1 MYFQTKKLINKFKK
15 KISSHSGCCEQ
26 KHKNE
31 RDDQKSI
38 ISDYLGQRKV
48 LLEKEGS
55 KFHFPRNPQYSW
67 ERFPL
72 YKNSL
77 FPDLKNFAW
86 LDGDHV
92 DEKFIRSRL
101 GEGKSDKDVEIC
113 RKFSEQGY
121 VIIEGLFSPELLDG
135 IWTELEGAVER
146 EEVWNTEGEFLESDE
161 FSLYAKGRI
170 LNIHKLV
177 PAFNECFRHEK
188 LIRILEMLLGKEVL
202 PFQTI
207 NSFYGSEQAAHSDA
221 VHMTTFPLGFMIAAW
236 VAFEDLDDECGPLIF
251 YPGSHKLEYKMS
263 ESISEDL
270 HFENHAYEEFIK
282 EHIKKNDLQP
292 AYFAPCKKGDLLIW
306 HHNLIHGGSEIN
318 DKKKTRKSLVSHY
331 FAKDVIAYHEVTGR
345 KLENYDPYEVVAQKK

>member
-1 MYFQTKKLINKFKK
+1 MKNLINKFKK
-15 KISSHSGCCEQ
+15 KMSGNIGCAEPQ
-26 KHKNE
+26 YQSEKDAHKG
-31 RDDQKSI
+31 I
-38 ISDYLGQRKV
+38 ISDYLGQDKV
-48 LLEKEGS
+48 VLEKENS
-55 KFHFPRNPQYSW
+55 MFDFPRNPLCSW
-67 ERFPL
+67 ERFPR

-92 DEKFIRSRL
+92 DEEFIRSRL
-101 GEGKSDKDVEIC
+101 GDDKSDKDVEIC

-135 IWTELEGAVER
+135 IWQELERAIELDK
-146 EEVWNTEGEFLESDE
+146 VWNTEGEFLESDE

-177 PAFNECFRHEK
+177 PEFNECFRHEK

-221 VHMTTFPLGFMIAAW
+221 VHMTTFPLGFMVAAW
-236 VAFEDLDDECGPLIF
+236 VAFEDLDSECGPLIF

-263 ESISEDL
+263 ESISDDL
-270 HFENHAYEEFIK
+270 HFENHEYEKFIEK
-282 EHIKKNDLQP
+282 HIEANDLQP
-292 AYFAPCKKGDLLIW
+292 DYFAPCKKGDVLIW
-306 HHNLIHGGSEIN
+306 HHNLLHGGSQIK
-318 DKKKTRKSLVSHY
+318 DKKKTRRSLVSHY
-331 FAKDVIAYHEVTGR
+331 FAKEVIAYHEVTGR
-345 KLENYDPYEVVAQKK
+345 KLEDYDPFAIVAK